1 MSDWKTDSIKPGPI
15 WAVCLALPIW
25 AVCQARVHSE
35 EGICAPIMCQ
45 NGRISQFR
53 LWYSIHCILDGA
65 SCGCP
70 PAYVNAILTTYCI
83 HYDEP
88 MPHKTHQ
95 DWPHETH
102 QDCREHTSPIYLSR
116 TLSLHQWRRHQAS
129 IAGLWVLLLRRVR
142 QEVGFE
148 HWFSRH
154 KLPVVALYFRYLW
167 GNLGGQCFVVSHW
180 LRSSKSGH
188 IHRAWC
194 T

>member
-53 LWYSIHCILDGA
+53 LRYSIHCILDGA
-65 SCGCP
+65 FCGCP

-88 MPHKTHQ
+88 MPH
-95 DWPHETH
+95 ETH

-116 TLSLHQWRRHQAS
+116 TLSLHPWRRHQAS
-129 IAGLWVLLLRRVR
+129 IAGLWVLLQRRVH